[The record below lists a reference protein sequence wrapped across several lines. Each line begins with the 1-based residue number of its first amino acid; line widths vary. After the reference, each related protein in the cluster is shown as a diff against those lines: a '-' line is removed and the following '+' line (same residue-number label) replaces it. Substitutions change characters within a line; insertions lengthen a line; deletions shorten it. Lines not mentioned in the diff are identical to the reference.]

1 MDLGQ
6 SEDKASLRDLW
17 AITKGQRVK
26 YLLAI
31 LAMAITNACMF
42 SAPIVGGHA
51 IDVITF
57 QDFEYAD
64 QFLLSFGLYLFGEV
78 SFIGL
83 SLIHI

>member
-51 IDVITF
+51 ID
-57 QDFEYAD
+57 A
-64 QFLLSFGLYLFGEV
+64 V
-78 SFIGL
+78 SYTHL
-83 SLIHI
+83 TLPTKA